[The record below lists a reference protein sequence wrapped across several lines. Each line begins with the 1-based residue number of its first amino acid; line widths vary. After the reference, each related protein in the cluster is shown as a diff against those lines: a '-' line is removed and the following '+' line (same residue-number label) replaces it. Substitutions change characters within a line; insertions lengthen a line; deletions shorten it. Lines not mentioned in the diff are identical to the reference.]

1 MAKRK
6 AKKKSPLS
14 SRPPPSHPNGSGP
27 SPPTKKHARHSSSPP
42 LSRVVDLA
50 TLAGPNWLASDLGP
64 SDTSLAAADSAA
76 GSLALHASGA
86 TPSQQPRPRPQA
98 IEFSPT
104 LAELYAPVSMDSP
117 RDSEYEG
124 SSSSNSDSSSHYGD
138 NRSPAWDSRSTARGT
153 RSTARARFPP
163 PARKD
168 GLISEGA
175 AASLVD
181 GRVQD
186 ATSLAAG
193 MVFEAPAPASDL
205 ARQYASSS
213 IKPSAPLNSEDAT
226 ADCEWQPVPKKLASN
241 RQPKSVLGSS
251 AVLVPGS
258 VTVASK
264 GKAVLSAGNDLGLFY
279 KSRQ

>member
-1 MAKRK
+1 MPAIH
-6 AKKKSPLS
+6 
-14 SRPPPSHPNGSGP
+14 PP
-27 SPPTKKHARHSSSPP
+27 PP

-124 SSSSNSDSSSHYGD
+124 SSSSNSDSSSHYGSSALASLECKA
-138 NRSPAWDSRSTARGT
+138 RPSSPVSSSPEADVV
-153 RSTARARFPP
+153 PP
-163 PARKD
+163 ED
-168 GLISEGA
+168 GSISEGA

-181 GRVQD
+181 ERVQNG
-186 ATSLAAG
+186 TSLAAG

-213 IKPSAPLNSEDAT
+213 IKPSAPMNSEVANT
-226 ADCEWQPVPKKLASN
+226 DCEWQLVPKRLASN
-241 RQPKSVLGSS
+241 RQPKSVLGTS

-258 VTVASK
+258 GSVASK
-264 GKAVLSAGNDLGLFY
+264 GKAVLSAGNDSVDQGLMDLGGNVASSSLS
-279 KSRQ
+279 KGRSSLW

>member
-14 SRPPPSHPNGSGP
+14 SRPPPSRPLGSGP

-64 SDTSLAAADSAA
+64 SGAPLAAADSAVV
-76 GSLALHASGA
+76 SHALPASGA
-86 TPSQQPRPRPQA
+86 APSQQLRARPQA
-98 IEFSPT
+98 IEFSPS

-117 RDSEYEG
+117 RDSDYEG
-124 SSSSNSDSSSHYGD
+124 SSSSNSDSSSHYGSSTLASLE
-138 NRSPAWDSRSTARGT
+138 RKARPLSPASSSPEADV
-153 RSTARARFPP
+153 
-163 PARKD
+163 D
-168 GLISEGA
+168 GLFSEGA
-175 AASLVD
+175 AVSLVD

-186 ATSLAAG
+186 ASSLATG

-205 ARQYASSS
+205 ARQYAPSS
-213 IKPSAPLNSEDAT
+213 IMPSAPMNSEFA
-226 ADCEWQPVPKKLASN
+226 AAGGEWQPVPKKLASN
-241 RQPKSVLGSS
+241 RRPKSASGFQ

-258 VTVASK
+258 VTVAST
-264 GKAVLSAGNDLGLFY
+264 GKAVLSAGNDSGLLY
-279 KSRQ
+279 KARQ